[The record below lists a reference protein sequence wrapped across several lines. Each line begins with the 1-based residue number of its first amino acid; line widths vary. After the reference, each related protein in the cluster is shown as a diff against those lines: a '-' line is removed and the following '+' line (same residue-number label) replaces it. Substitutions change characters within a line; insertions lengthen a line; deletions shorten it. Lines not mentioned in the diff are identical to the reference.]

1 MPDDVLRLLVL
12 TDTAILT
19 AGGSERFLRNLLTR
33 LPAERYAVDVLQLT
47 EEPDVERR
55 VARLDNAAVKL
66 AYHPI
71 GAVYGLRGWSAWR
84 RVRARVRRGDY
95 HIVQSQ
101 HEKSDLINALLPR
114 KSGLRTISNRRDMG
128 FQKSARVSA
137 LFRKLNGRFDRI
149 VAPSQAI
156 LDKLVADENA
166 DAGRC
171 HAIPN
176 GVDTTLFRPVDADHR
191 RAMRNALGYA
201 ENDVLFGCVASFSP
215 VKRHVDLLTAFADVA
230 RAHPHAKLLLI
241 GEGPL
246 RGAVEA
252 QIAALNLFANV
263 TLLGARADVDCILP
277 VLDAFVL
284 ASNTE
289 GLSNAILEAQACG
302 LPVVATSVGGNPDLV
317 YAGSTGWLVP
327 AETPAELARALRDVV
342 EHPQTARLFGANARA
357 HVQHEHSVDAMAS
370 AYERLYRE
378 LADAR

>member
-1 MPDDVLRLLVL
+1 VRDDVLRLLVL

-33 LPAERYAVDVLQLT
+33 LPPERYAVDVLQLT
-47 EEPDVERR
+47 DEPDESAR
-55 VARLDNAAVKL
+55 VAQLDNAAVKL

-71 GAVYGLRGWSAWR
+71 GAVYGLRGWSALR

-114 KSGLRTISNRRDMG
+114 GAGLRTISNRRDMG

-137 LFRKLNGRFDRI
+137 LFRKLNARFDRI

-166 DAGRC
+166 DAKRC
-171 HAIPN
+171 QAIPN
-176 GVDTTLFRPVDADHR
+176 GVDTTLFRPADPEQRH
-191 RAMRNALGYA
+191 AMRAALGFA
-201 ENDVLFGCVASFSP
+201 NGDVLFGCVASFSP
-215 VKRHVDLLTAFADVA
+215 VKRHVDLLDAFADVV
-230 RAHPHAKLLLI
+230 RAHPNAQLLLV
-241 GEGPL
+241 GQGPL
-246 RGAVEA
+246 RGDVEA
-252 QIAALNLFANV
+252 QITALKLSANV
-263 TLLGARADVDCILP
+263 SLLGARGDVDQILP
-277 VLDAFVL
+277 ALDAFVL

-317 YAGSTGWLVP
+317 HAGSTGWLVP
-327 AETPAELARALRDVV
+327 AETPTELSRALREVV
-342 EHPQTARLFGANARA
+342 EHPQTARDFGANARA
-357 HVQHEHSVDAMAS
+357 HVQRDHSVDAMAAS
-370 AYERLYRE
+370 YERLYRE

>member
-1 MPDDVLRLLVL
+1 VRDDVLRLLVL

-33 LPAERYAVDVLQLT
+33 LPADRYVIDVLQLT
-47 EEPDVERR
+47 DEPNEASR

-66 AYHPI
+66 TYHPI

-114 KSGLRTISNRRDMG
+114 RNGLRTISNRRDMG

-137 LFRKLNGRFDRI
+137 LFRKLNNRFDRI
-149 VAPSQAI
+149 VAPSQSI
-156 LDKLVADENA
+156 LDKLVAEENA
-166 DAGRC
+166 DAKRC

-176 GVDTTLFRPVDADHR
+176 GVDTTLFRPADADQR
-191 RAMRNALGYA
+191 RAMRAALGFT
-201 ENDVLFGCVASFSP
+201 NDEVLFGCVASFSP
-215 VKRHVDLLTAFADVA
+215 VKRHVDLLTAFADVV
-230 RAHPHAKLLLI
+230 RAHPNARLLLV
-241 GEGPL
+241 GKGPL
-246 RGAVEA
+246 RGDVET
-252 QIAALNLFANV
+252 QIAALKLSAHV
-263 TLLGARADVDCILP
+263 SLLGARADIDRILP
-277 VLDAFVL
+277 ALDAFVL

-302 LPVVATSVGGNPDLV
+302 LPVVATAVGGNPDLV
-317 YAGSTGWLVP
+317 HAGNTGWLVP
-327 AETPAELARALRDVV
+327 AETPAALARALREVID
-342 EHPQTARLFGANARA
+342 HPQTARDFGANARA
-357 HVQHEHSVDAMAS
+357 HVEREHSIDAMAA

>member
-1 MPDDVLRLLVL
+1 MRDDVLRLLVL

-33 LPAERYAVDVLQLT
+33 LPADRYVIDVLQLT
-47 EEPDVERR
+47 DEPNEASR

-66 AYHPI
+66 TYHPI

-114 KSGLRTISNRRDMG
+114 RNGLRTISNRRDMG

-137 LFRKLNGRFDRI
+137 LFRKLNNRFDRI
-149 VAPSQAI
+149 VAPSQSI
-156 LDKLVADENA
+156 LDKLVAEENA
-166 DAGRC
+166 DAKRC

-176 GVDTTLFRPVDADHR
+176 GVDTTLFRPADADQR
-191 RAMRNALGYA
+191 RAMRAALGFT
-201 ENDVLFGCVASFSP
+201 NDEVLFGCVASFSP
-215 VKRHVDLLTAFADVA
+215 VKRHVDLLTAFADVV
-230 RAHPHAKLLLI
+230 RAHPNARLLLV
-241 GEGPL
+241 GKGPL
-246 RGAVEA
+246 RGDVET
-252 QIAALNLFANV
+252 QIAALKLSAHV
-263 TLLGARADVDCILP
+263 SLLGARADIDRILP
-277 VLDAFVL
+277 ALDAFVL

-302 LPVVATSVGGNPDLV
+302 LPVVATAVGGNPDLV
-317 YAGSTGWLVP
+317 HAGNTGWLVP
-327 AETPAELARALRDVV
+327 AETPAALARALREVID
-342 EHPQTARLFGANARA
+342 HPQTARDFGANARA
-357 HVQHEHSVDAMAS
+357 HVEREHSIDAMAA